1 MIILLLSWIKFR
13 YTHFSSL
20 HLIFFYL
27 SSLFFERFSAV
38 FNFFLS
44 LLDERF
50 FLPIFTLHFSVRFAL
65 YSIQSLSIFSNFFI
79 SESELQVL
87 IMFEIPKM
95 RFKRIEISFSL
106 WIWRH
111 WNKSTYARGKITTAK
126 IVYRLVNLWFKRQ
139 SIRDWMFLANVVCST
154 QQLSYS
160 FTVFAD
166 ALLERQCIGICT
178 RAFFV
183 RLVAIW
189 TKWRRPIILSLFTR
203 SVTHRLRVQTPSTN
217 CKQTKHAYSSMS

>member
-1 MIILLLSWIKFR
+1 MNVS
-13 YTHFSSL
+13 
-20 HLIFFYL
+20 FYQ
-27 SSLFFERFSAV
+27 F
-38 FNFFLS
+38 
-44 LLDERF
+44 
-50 FLPIFTLHFSVRFAL
+50 LHFT
-65 YSIQSLSIFSNFFI
+65 SLSVLHSIRFNHFQYFPISI

-217 CKQTKHAYSSMS
+217 CKQTKHAYSVLIYVIDI